1 MKLHLSSAS
10 VLAPV
15 LVLGLVGFV
24 REAHAQDAAEGR
36 RWKQHE
42 MNRPR
47 PQPVAPV
54 QVNLPVPP
62 PPDAV
67 VLFGGNDL
75 SKWQQTNGSAA
86 RWKVENGYFEVQPG
100 TGAIRTKEEFGDAQV
115 HVEWAS
121 PNPPKG
127 TGQDRG
133 NSGVFLMGRYEV
145 QVLDSHQAN
154 TYADGQAGAIYGQYP
169 PLFNATRAPGEWNAY
184 DIFFRRPRFAPNGS
198 VVEPARITVLH
209 NGILVQNNE
218 VIRGLTTWLKS
229 APYQAHGDQGPIEL
243 QDHGHP
249 VRFRNIWVRRIPARA
264 EPDATYGAADRPI
277 KMPSARLDRYVG
289 AYGRPGGFSVTI
301 TRTGNELF
309 AQMAGQSQK
318 IVPVSET
325 EFVTT
330 DTAGRLVFVLDA
342 QDRPTGVTFHMGGA
356 QMQAPRAK

>member
-1 MKLHLSSAS
+1 
-10 VLAPV
+10 
-15 LVLGLVGFV
+15 
-24 REAHAQDAAEGR
+24 
-36 RWKQHE
+36 

-54 QVNLPVPP
+54 QMNLPVPP

-75 SKWQQTNGSAA
+75 SGWQQPNGSAT

-100 TGAIRTKEEFGDAQV
+100 TGAIRSKEEFGDAQV

-145 QVLDSHQAN
+145 QVLDSYRAD
-154 TYADGQAGAIYGQYP
+154 TYADGQASAIYGQYP

-184 DIFFRRPRFAPNGS
+184 DIYFRRPRFAANGS
-198 VVEPARITVLH
+198 LLEPARITVVH

-218 VIRGLTTWLKS
+218 IIRGLTTWLKS

-249 VRFRNIWVRRIPARA
+249 VRFRNIWVRRLPERAQPPAGYAAERATQIPA
-264 EPDATYGAADRPI
+264 
-277 KMPSARLDRYVG
+277 ARLDRYVG
-289 AYGRPGGFSVTI
+289 RYGRPGGFSVVI
-301 TRTGNELF
+301 TRRGNELW
-309 AQMAGQSQK
+309 AEMAGQTQQ
-318 IVPVSET
+318 IIPVSET

-330 DTAGRLVFVLDA
+330 YTSGRLVFAQDA
-342 QDRPTGVTFHMGGA
+342 QGNPTGVTFHMGGA
-356 QMQAPRAK
+356 QMQAPKAR